1 MQSVDPQLRETE
13 KSAPFVF
20 LEPGRQKY
28 WRPCSCLNPLFVQL
42 VAGQVHVLCP
52 EMLPIKKSVCAL
64 MSPCVYL
71 AQNKSGTKQKDQP
84 GPFSLVRM

>member
-13 KSAPFVF
+13 KTAPFVF

-52 EMLPIKKSVCAL
+52 EMLPIERVFVPWWAPVFIWLKASL
-64 MSPCVYL
+64 E
-71 AQNKSGTKQKDQP
+71 QNKRTN
-84 GPFSLVRM
+84 LVLLV